1 MIKFF
6 RHIRQNLIMENKTG
20 KYLKYAIG
28 EIVLVVIG
36 ILIAL
41 QINNW
46 NENKKL
52 KQKEINVA
60 KELNTELNENIEFV
74 KDQLKLWERRNS
86 NIKKVSNFIIADSI
100 SITQREFDSI
110 MIYVIGFNNFKLKNS
125 KFSKIIESESFEF
138 NQSKDIITEMLSLN
152 ADYNTLMA
160 YYKFNED
167 NYNDVLQPYLLK
179 NYSFRNFANILSGQK
194 SNNKLDFKTL
204 LDDLEFDNV
213 IQSVSGNNEP
223 FVMYINNALKK
234 MEKFRSTL
242 EDVYPTV
249 KLE

>member
-1 MIKFF
+1 MTPFF
-6 RHIRQNLIMENKTG
+6 RRIRHRLANENSFL
-20 KYLKYAIG
+20 KYTRYAIG

-60 KELNTELNENIEFV
+60 KEIYTELNENIEFV
-74 KDQLKLWERRNS
+74 KDQLKLWERRNT
-86 NIKKVSNFIIADSI
+86 NIKKVSDFIIADSI
-100 SITQREFDSI
+100 TITQREFDSI
-110 MIYVIGFNNFKLKNS
+110 MIYVIGFNNFKLKYS

-160 YYKFNED
+160 YYKFNET
-167 NYNDVLQPYLLK
+167 NYHDVLQPYLLK
-179 NYSFRNFANILSGQK
+179 NYSFRNFADILSGQK
-194 SNNKLDFKTL
+194 SNYQLDFKTL

-213 IQSVSGNNEP
+213 IQSVTGNNEP
-223 FVMYINNALKK
+223 FVMYINNTLKK

-242 EDVYPTV
+242 EEVYPII
-249 KLE
+249 KLK